1 MSLMG
6 KAMVYIGNSRS
17 DGMPNTLLEAIIM
30 GAFPIQSNPGGA
42 TAEIIED
49 NKNGLL
55 INNPEDPEEIFK
67 LMQAALSHP
76 SKLQKGVGYNLNEV
90 KPRLEK
96 EFVKRHVLGKY
107 DLISQKTS
115 IIT

>member
-1 MSLMG
+1 
-6 KAMVYIGNSRS
+6 
-17 DGMPNTLLEAIIM
+17 
-30 GAFPIQSNPGGA
+30 
-42 TAEIIED
+42 
-49 NKNGLL
+49 
-55 INNPEDPEEIFK
+55 
-67 LMQAALSHP
+67 MQAALSHP